1 MSERRCAAA
10 GSPSAASKPVA
21 LRAGTANRPES
32 AFWFPTE
39 GLVKFVVEYNG
50 RGSALV
56 AVPFAP
62 KTVRISLKGEAYVH
76 MPIWLD
82 VALPDPLRANFRYPM
97 TRAFSAP
104 LARTV
109 VCESR

>member
-1 MSERRCAAA
+1 LLYVQERQTDLRVSF
-10 GSPSAASKPVA
+10 GS
-21 LRAGTANRPES
+21 
-32 AFWFPTE
+32 PTE